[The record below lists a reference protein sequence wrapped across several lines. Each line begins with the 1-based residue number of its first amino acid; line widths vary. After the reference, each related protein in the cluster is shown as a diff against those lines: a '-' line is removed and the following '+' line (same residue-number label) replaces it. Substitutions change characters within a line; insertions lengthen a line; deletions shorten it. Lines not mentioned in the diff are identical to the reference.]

1 MSDPLELMRESVRA
15 LERAIAAGD
24 DREHEPAEQVLAAR
38 TARIA
43 REPETLER
51 SPDTTTCLVFE
62 RSGRRYAAPLTGL
75 SEVAPLGPVARV
87 PGIPPAYLGV
97 AARRGRIVSVVD
109 LPRMFGAS
117 RDSARAA
124 AEKVADKGGRSWL
137 LMAASARVVCGVCA
151 DEVHDVVDVQR
162 SRLAR
167 PMPTFPALLQRHAL
181 GVALDGTVVLDLVAL
196 LEDRQLKV
204 EERRA

>member
-15 LERAIAAGD
+15 LERAIAEGD
-24 DREHEPAEQVLAAR
+24 EPDRVPVEQVLAAR

-43 REPETLER
+43 REPESLER
-51 SPDTTTCLVFE
+51 SADATTCLVFE
-62 RSGRRYAAPLTGL
+62 RSGRRYAVPLTGL
-75 SEVAPLGPVARV
+75 SEVAPLGPIARV

-109 LPRMFGAS
+109 LPRMFGTG
-117 RDSARAA
+117 RGLQRAA
-124 AEKVADKGGRSWL
+124 GEKPTEKGARSWL
-137 LMAASARVVCGVCA
+137 LMSASTRVVCGVCA
-151 DEVHDVVDVQR
+151 DEVHDVVDVER

-181 GVALDGTVVLDLVAL
+181 GVVDDGTVVLDLIAL
-196 LEDRQLKV
+196 LEDRQLRV
-204 EERRA
+204 EERGT